1 MGGEAGGA
9 VGVGDVLVDAD
20 GGGEHPGGGP
30 PVPVRPRVGVDA
42 EQSERV
48 TGGPQPDEVRF
59 QRDEFGAVRH
69 REQQPG
75 SSDGGDAGRARG
87 AAAEP
92 QGGQDEPVRGGVRRP
107 QFHGA
112 GGELGVDQPSGRGT
126 GAGGEDAVGG
136 AQDAVERARAVG
148 ETGDRGDGSVAAG
161 GEFALGGEEAQGVGR
176 GAGGVR
182 RERGD
187 EDGVGGSG
195 AQGDPTPLGV
205 GERRVPRLPP
215 LGVGELRDPGVPG
228 VVAGR
233 SLPGRGAPGRPG
245 PPPVTVRRCPLDGGR
260 FDDDGGRAASLVRS
274 RAGPDEGEGSR
285 HPFTVTSRTLRRP
298 GIAGRGATPPPHF
311 GSWRREGLTGAGR
324 LHKFTA

>member
-1 MGGEAGGA
+1 MAEGVAHVDGEGERAGAREVGGEAGGA

-30 PVPVRPRVGVDA
+30 PVPVRPRVGIDA

-48 TGGPQPDEVRF
+48 AGGPQPVEVRF
-59 QRDEFGAVRH
+59 QCDEFRAVRH

-75 SSDGGDAGRARG
+75 PSDGGDAGRAGG

-92 QGGQDEPVRGGVRRP
+92 QGGQDEPVRGGLGLP

-112 GGELGVDQPSGRGT
+112 GVEVGVDPPAGSGS
-126 GAGGEDAVGG
+126 GAAGEDAVGG

-148 ETGDRGDGSVAAG
+148 ETGERGEGPVAAG
-161 GEFALGGEEAQGVGR
+161 GEFALGGEEAQGVDR

-195 AQGDPTPLGV
+195 EQRDPAPLGV
-205 GERRVPRLPP
+205 GERRVARLPA
-215 LGVGELRDPGVPG
+215 LGVGERRDPGVPG
-228 VVAGR
+228 VAGR
-233 SLPGRGAPGRPG
+233 SLPGRGAVG
-245 PPPVTVRRCPLDGGR
+245 
-260 FDDDGGRAASLVRS
+260 
-274 RAGPDEGEGSR
+274 
-285 HPFTVTSRTLRRP
+285 
-298 GIAGRGATPPPHF
+298 
-311 GSWRREGLTGAGR
+311 
-324 LHKFTA
+324 